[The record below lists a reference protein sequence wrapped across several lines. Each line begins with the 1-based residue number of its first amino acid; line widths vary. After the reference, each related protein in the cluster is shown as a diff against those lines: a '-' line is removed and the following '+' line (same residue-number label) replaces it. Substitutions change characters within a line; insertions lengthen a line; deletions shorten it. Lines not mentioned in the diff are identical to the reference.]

1 MSIETHNQI
10 VSFIWSIADVC
21 LRDVYVR
28 GKYRDVILPMVVLR
42 RLDSLLEK
50 THQEVLEEYH
60 YQINELKYIQPIAE
74 DLCMVSGYNF
84 YNTSKW
90 TLKELARTAGNSKQ
104 ILVEN
109 FQEYLDG
116 FSDNV
121 KEIINCFK
129 LRDKIQHLADK
140 ERLLLT
146 IQMFTSPDI
155 NLSTEERENS
165 EGRTLAPLTNLGM
178 GYVFEELIRKF
189 NEENNE
195 EAGEHF
201 TPREV
206 IQLMTNLAILPVRN
220 EIPPVIQ
227 IYDPACGTGGMLTE
241 SQNFVAKIKSD
252 TKVVLYG
259 KEINDET
266 YAICKSDMIIK
277 GDSPKYIR
285 SGSTLATDEFGG
297 TTFNFMLSNPPYGKN
312 WNADVPSIKE
322 GREIIDPRFKVS
334 LPDYWGNEEVMD
346 ATPRTS
352 DGQLL
357 FLMEMVS
364 KMKSISK
371 VTPLG
376 SRIASVHNGSSL
388 FTGDAGSGESNIRR
402 YIIENDLLEAIVQL
416 PNNIFYNTGITTYI
430 WLLSNNKKP
439 QNRGKVILIDASEQ
453 YATLRKNLGQ
463 KNCELRQE
471 HIDRITEAYLTM
483 ESIEPENEGDLAAQ
497 VFNNSDFG
505 YYKITI
511 DRPDR
516 RRVQFTPEAIA
527 ALRYD
532 RRLEEVMRVVHRE
545 LGDVVFT
552 KDLAKHKKEIED
564 ICEVNEFELTK
575 RESNRL
581 LSPKLWLQGKELYAV
596 ACELMEKMGTAVS
609 YDFNAF
615 QKQFDKVWKQLET
628 PVQVIKLNAS
638 NKKAIL
644 DAISVYDEKGE
655 KVVKRIEKLRGT
667 KLDKLLEQCK
677 CTLEE
682 LPHYGYYPTGK
693 EGEFITYETCSDLRD
708 YENIPLKEEVL
719 TYYLREVKP
728 YVDEAWI
735 SIDNARI
742 GYEISFNKYFYR
754 HQSLRSLQEVSQD
767 ILEIEQAS
775 DGLIRKILNF

>member
-42 RLDSLLEK
+42 RLDALLEK

-241 SQNFVAKIKSD
+241 SQNFVAEIKPD

-552 KDLAKHKKEIED
+552 KDLAKYKKEIED

-596 ACELMEKMGTAVS
+596 ACELMEKIGTAVS

-667 KLDKLLEQCK
+667 KLAKLLEQCK

>member
-42 RLDSLLEK
+42 RLDALLEK

-140 ERLLLT
+140 DRLLLT
-146 IQMFTSPDI
+146 IQMFTSTDI

-241 SQNFVAKIKSD
+241 SQNFVAEIKPD

-312 WNADVPSIKE
+312 WNADIPSIKE

-552 KDLAKHKKEIED
+552 KDLAKYKKEIED
-564 ICEVNEFELTK
+564 ICEVNEFELTR

-596 ACELMEKMGTAVS
+596 ACELMEKIGTAVS

-667 KLDKLLEQCK
+667 KLAKLLEQCK

>member
-42 RLDSLLEK
+42 RLDALLEK

-241 SQNFVAKIKSD
+241 SQNFVAEIKPD

-552 KDLAKHKKEIED
+552 KDLAKYKKEIED
-564 ICEVNEFELTK
+564 ICLVNEFELTK

-596 ACELMEKMGTAVS
+596 ACELMEKIGTAVS

-667 KLDKLLEQCK
+667 KLAKLLEQCK

>member
-42 RLDSLLEK
+42 RLDALLEK

-241 SQNFVAKIKSD
+241 SQNFVAEIKPD

-285 SGSTLATDEFGG
+285 SGSTLATDEFDG

-312 WNADVPSIKE
+312 WNADIPSIKE

-552 KDLAKHKKEIED
+552 KDLAKYKKEIED

-596 ACELMEKMGTAVS
+596 ACELMEKIGTAVS

-667 KLDKLLEQCK
+667 KLAKLLEQCK